1 MNTFDKNLKK
11 KLYNAEMAVSDSLWA
26 SIESQIP
33 VKKEKPRLWLL
44 FLLVAFAVPFM
55 IFQFDKSKVTGQ
67 TQEIAQLDKKDL
79 VYRAHN
85 ESSTNTLAHKST
97 GEVRNR
103 SIQKNK
109 TISDTDEFVI
119 EKKLSNANALS
130 NGKTV
135 MSQPFER
142 PEHYPSFIASN
153 GKKLKFIK
161 KSLKNKSQLKLIE
174 KSRIYQQNNQV
185 ASLIKMTPHA
195 ATGYI
200 IQDEERKFS
209 SFLERMLGMSKM
221 SATSCPTFNKNF
233 SGLYVFSDFNFGLTS
248 QSLKTQDVNLTSELG
263 NRKLTESNRISSS
276 ISLGLGKQFSSGLL
290 IESGLNYDRITTSF
304 SLENT
309 GITKTEE
316 VVTTITT
323 ETPNGPVTTVETTSK
338 DITADFNRT
347 NNFSQVN
354 VPVNL
359 GYQVHLYDRL
369 SVSVKG
375 GILLN
380 LSSSNSGTMLDGE
393 ENLINYSSS
402 SIEDSRYKTNL
413 DLSYTTSINLE
424 GDITRYIGA
433 YLGIRS
439 YYYPSHFNMSSFQI
453 DESYSKHGLTMGLKY
468 RI

>member
-11 KLYNAEMAVSDSLWA
+11 KLYNAEMEVSDSLWA

-33 VKKEKPRLWLL
+33 TKKEKPRFWLL
-44 FLLVAFAVPFM
+44 SLLVAFAVPFM
-55 IFQFDKSKVTGQ
+55 IFQNDKSYEPQ
-67 TQEIAQLDKKDL
+67 QIQEIAQLEIKDALDGAQEGRIGSPDAKSQSENTTPIKNASTADKDEL
-79 VYRAHN
+79 PIDN
-85 ESSTNTLAHKST
+85 KS
-97 GEVRNR
+97 
-103 SIQKNK
+103 
-109 TISDTDEFVI
+109 
-119 EKKLSNANALS
+119 LNANLLS
-130 NGKTV
+130 SGKSLESPTI
-135 MSQPFER
+135 ER
-142 PEHYPSFIASN
+142 PERYPSFIATN
-153 GKKLKFIK
+153 DKKLKFIK
-161 KSLKNKSQLKLIE
+161 KSLNNKSQLKLIE
-174 KSRIYQQNNQV
+174 KSRIYQRNNQV
-185 ASLIKMTPHA
+185 ANLIKMTPHA
-195 ATGYI
+195 KTGYI
-200 IQDEERKFS
+200 IKDEERRFS
-209 SFLERMLGMSKM
+209 SFLERMLGMSRV
-221 SATSCPTFNKNF
+221 SATSCPNFNKSF
-233 SGLYVFSDFNFGLTS
+233 SGLYVFSDVNFGLTS
-248 QSLKTQDVNLTSELG
+248 QSLKTQDVNLTSELS

-276 ISLGLGKQFSSGLL
+276 VSIGLGKQFSSGLI

-338 DITADFNRT
+338 DITADFNRI

-359 GYQVHLYDRL
+359 GYQISLHDRF
-369 SVSVKG
+369 SASFKG

-380 LSSSNSGTMLDGE
+380 LSSRNSGTILNGE
-393 ENLINYSSS
+393 ENIINYSSS

-413 DLSYTTSINLE
+413 DLSYTTSVNLE
-424 GDITRYIGA
+424 GDITKNLGA

-439 YYYPSHFNMSSFQI
+439 YYYPSNFNMSSFQI